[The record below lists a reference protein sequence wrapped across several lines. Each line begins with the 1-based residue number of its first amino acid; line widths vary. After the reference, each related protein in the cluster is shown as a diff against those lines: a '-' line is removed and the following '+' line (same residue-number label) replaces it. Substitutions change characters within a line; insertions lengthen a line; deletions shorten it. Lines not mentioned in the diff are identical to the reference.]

1 MPWSSTS
8 RPRADSRAA
17 LAIDR
22 LRSPACADDPNTIEM
37 KKTATVENIK
47 RHARRGNAREEGNSR
62 RARRRRH
69 TRARATP
76 GDARFA
82 SNPLVAMTA
91 AKKAALRQLSQAE
104 IQILENLTERE
115 LNILTKVQARV
126 KGWARRNKNRARL
139 LEEARAAGGA
149 YEIFTLPKSEKLVR
163 RDFPP
168 PRRVPPAPRTR
179 RHVRSPERTPTMTRT
194 RAHPPPSRSRAQH
207 EVIVCNLG
215 STSLIGAGTL
225 YVFDKHL
232 AYHNPAESTFL
243 GLVPCKPVKMLLPF
257 RDMRSFKPKEEYFT
271 SPGVVATMK
280 NGDQHWWGGM
290 YFPSAVADTVN
301 NVFLGARRETEEM
314 ALAARTQAAKAVAA
328 NSRGLLA
335 TKDGVIRRL
344 AADVAEYKLAAEES
358 RREVERLR
366 AKLAEALESSAGSP
380 RRRVDGSSDAEEADD
395 EADDA
400 RELRREIAKLRR
412 RVAESE
418 TSAKMAESAREAA
431 MERVAALTAELEASL
446 EAASSSRDA
455 SSPATDRTLSEESS
469 VEFVAQLDAT
479 RAELESVRAEL
490 QSVRAARDEADK
502 ARDEA
507 LAEAKKARDEA
518 DKALAEAEHAHAA
531 ALAEAEKSASD
542 AHAAALAEVR
552 LEAEKASW
560 ALESAQSARAFAE
573 EALVREREAFER
585 RDRDRKKRR
594 AESKESAEESRAARE
609 AAERESAALSARLAE
624 SEARVESLRRELE
637 TLEAT
642 RAAESKRSE
651 EDAAER
657 RESAKLRAVA
667 ETAAAAAKEA
677 EKYAREQASADAT
690 HAREAAARETEARR
704 ELERAMELVRRRDE
718 ELASLASK
726 LSDGS
731 VAAAADAASL
741 ETRLEEKD
749 KALEEKERA
758 LSDATRE
765 LAAMRAEL
773 TALAVH
779 QERLANDADH
789 ARAEA
794 ERARASAKE
803 GSDEYRAAVAA
814 ASAAEREAAA
824 ARAAEALARDINA
837 RSQTDVAEWI
847 ARERDAKEDLVEL
860 RVSHERLQQEFRD
873 KTANALEKLAAA
885 ERTLLEERHKSE
897 TRDKSNRDRIAH
909 LERARVD
916 AEHETRR
923 LREALERQK
932 QETYY
937 LYTNYANVANQLED
951 AKTALEREQEESI
964 RMHQGFAAQK
974 MQLAGAAGAGGGVG
988 GLGLGYAGPPPQSRP
1003 GCGGFRAPAIAS
1015 APTTGVSTPAGL
1027 PSLESLMPSLAEGKA
1042 HQAAIAGPETPRV
1055 EYAQA
1060 TVTEFD

>member
-1 MPWSSTS
+1 
-8 RPRADSRAA
+8 
-17 LAIDR
+17 
-22 LRSPACADDPNTIEM
+22 
-37 KKTATVENIK
+37 
-47 RHARRGNAREEGNSR
+47 
-62 RARRRRH
+62 
-69 TRARATP
+69 
-76 GDARFA
+76 
-82 SNPLVAMTA
+82 MTA

>member
-1 MPWSSTS
+1 M
-8 RPRADSRAA
+8 
-17 LAIDR
+17 
-22 LRSPACADDPNTIEM
+22 
-37 KKTATVENIK
+37 
-47 RHARRGNAREEGNSR
+47 
-62 RARRRRH
+62 
-69 TRARATP
+69 
-76 GDARFA
+76 
-82 SNPLVAMTA
+82 
-91 AKKAALRQLSQAE
+91 
-104 IQILENLTERE
+104 
-115 LNILTKVQARV
+115 
-126 KGWARRNKNRARL
+126 
-139 LEEARAAGGA
+139 
-149 YEIFTLPKSEKLVR
+149 
-163 RDFPP
+163 
-168 PRRVPPAPRTR
+168 
-179 RHVRSPERTPTMTRT
+179 
-194 RAHPPPSRSRAQH
+194 
-207 EVIVCNLG
+207 CNLG
-215 STSLIGAGTL
+215 STSLIGAGSL

-232 AYHNPAESTFL
+232 AYHNPAVSTFM

-257 RDMRSFKPKEEYFT
+257 RDVRSFKTKEEYFT

-290 YFPSAVADTVN
+290 YFPSAVAGTVSDI
-301 NVFLGARRETEEM
+301 LLRARRQTEEL
-314 ALAARTQAAKAVAA
+314 ALAARTQAVNAAAA
-328 NSRGLLA
+328 NSRGALA

-344 AADVAEYKLAAEES
+344 AADVAEYKLAAEEAS
-358 RREVERLR
+358 REVEHLR
-366 AKLAEALESSAGSP
+366 ARLAEALGSTDTP
-380 RRRVDGSSDAEEADD
+380 RRRDDGSRDAASD
-395 EADDA
+395 
-400 RELRREIAKLRR
+400 EISTLRR
-412 RVAESE
+412 RVAELE
-418 TSAKMAESAREAA
+418 TSAKNAESAREAS
-431 MERVAALTAELEASL
+431 MTRVAALTAELEA
-446 EAASSSRDA
+446 ASSRDA
-455 SSPATDRTLSEESS
+455 SSPAKDGILSEETA

-490 QSVRAARDEADK
+490 RTVRAAHAEANEAHAVAKK
-502 ARDEA
+502 AHAEKAHAEA
-507 LAEAKKARDEA
+507 LASAEKAHAE
-518 DKALAEAEHAHAA
+518 ALAS
-531 ALAEAEKSASD
+531 AEKSASD
-542 AHAAALAEVR
+542 AHAAALADVR

-573 EALVREREAFER
+573 ETLAREREDFER
-585 RDRDRKKRR
+585 RERDRKKRR

-609 AAERESAALSARLAE
+609 SAERESAALRARLAE
-624 SEARVESLRRELE
+624 SEARVSSLREKLE
-637 TLEAT
+637 TLEKT
-642 RAAESKRSE
+642 REAESKRSE

-704 ELERAMELVRRRDE
+704 EFDRAMELVRRKDE

-726 LSDGS
+726 LSNGS
-731 VAAAADAASL
+731 VTAAADVSSL
-741 ETRLEEKD
+741 ETRLEEKE
-749 KALEEKERA
+749 KALEEKEMA

-779 QERLANDADH
+779 QERLAKDADH

-897 TRDKSNRDRIAH
+897 TRDTSNRDRIAQ
-909 LERARVD
+909 LERVRVD

-932 QETYY
+932 QETYH
-937 LYTNYANVANQLED
+937 LYANYANVANQLED

-964 RMHQGFAAQK
+964 RMHKGFAAQK

-988 GLGLGYAGPPPQSRP
+988 GLGLGYAGAPPQSRP
-1003 GCGGFRAPAIAS
+1003 GYGGFRAPAIA
-1015 APTTGVSTPAGL
+1015 ARPTGSYTGTAAPAGL

-1042 HQAAIAGPETPRV
+1042 HHAAIAGPETPRV
-1055 EYAQA
+1055 ERAQP

>member
-1 MPWSSTS
+1 M
-8 RPRADSRAA
+8 
-17 LAIDR
+17 
-22 LRSPACADDPNTIEM
+22 
-37 KKTATVENIK
+37 
-47 RHARRGNAREEGNSR
+47 
-62 RARRRRH
+62 
-69 TRARATP
+69 
-76 GDARFA
+76 
-82 SNPLVAMTA
+82 
-91 AKKAALRQLSQAE
+91 
-104 IQILENLTERE
+104 
-115 LNILTKVQARV
+115 
-126 KGWARRNKNRARL
+126 
-139 LEEARAAGGA
+139 
-149 YEIFTLPKSEKLVR
+149 
-163 RDFPP
+163 
-168 PRRVPPAPRTR
+168 
-179 RHVRSPERTPTMTRT
+179 
-194 RAHPPPSRSRAQH
+194 
-207 EVIVCNLG
+207 IVCNLG
-215 STSLIGAGTL
+215 STSLIGAGSL

-232 AYHNPAESTFL
+232 AYHNPAVSTFM

-257 RDMRSFKPKEEYFT
+257 RDVRSFKTKEEYFT

-290 YFPSAVADTVN
+290 YFPSAVAGTVSDI
-301 NVFLGARRETEEM
+301 LLRARRQTEEL
-314 ALAARTQAAKAVAA
+314 ALAARTQAVNAAAA
-328 NSRGLLA
+328 NSRGALA

-344 AADVAEYKLAAEES
+344 AADVAEYKLAAEEAS
-358 RREVERLR
+358 REVEHLR
-366 AKLAEALESSAGSP
+366 ARLAEALGSTDAP
-380 RRRVDGSSDAEEADD
+380 RRRDDGSRDAASD
-395 EADDA
+395 
-400 RELRREIAKLRR
+400 EISTLRR

-418 TSAKMAESAREAA
+418 TSAKHAESAREAA
-431 MERVAALTAELEASL
+431 MTRVAALTAELEA
-446 EAASSSRDA
+446 ASSRDA
-455 SSPATDRTLSEESS
+455 SSPAKDGILSEETA

-490 QSVRAARDEADK
+490 RTVRAAHAEANEAHAVAKK
-502 ARDEA
+502 AHAEA
-507 LAEAKKARDEA
+507 LASAKKAHAE
-518 DKALAEAEHAHAA
+518 ALASVEKSALDAQAA
-531 ALAEAEKSASD
+531 ALAD
-542 AHAAALAEVR
+542 VR

-573 EALVREREAFER
+573 ETLAREREDFER
-585 RDRDRKKRR
+585 RERDRKKRR

-609 AAERESAALSARLAE
+609 SAERESAALRARLAE
-624 SEARVESLRRELE
+624 SEARVSSLREKLE
-637 TLEAT
+637 TLEKT
-642 RAAESKRSE
+642 REAESKRSE
-651 EDAAER
+651 ETAAER

-704 ELERAMELVRRRDE
+704 EFDRAMELVRRKDE

-726 LSDGS
+726 LSNGS
-731 VAAAADAASL
+731 VAAAADVSSL
-741 ETRLEEKD
+741 ETRLEEKE
-749 KALEEKERA
+749 KALEEKETA
-758 LSDATRE
+758 LADATRE

-779 QERLANDADH
+779 QERLAKDADH

-803 GSDEYRAAVAA
+803 GSDEYRTAVAA

-897 TRDKSNRDRIAH
+897 TRDKSNRDRIAQ
-909 LERARVD
+909 LERVRVD

-964 RMHQGFAAQK
+964 RMHKGFAAQK

-988 GLGLGYAGPPPQSRP
+988 GLGLGYAGAQPQSRP
-1003 GCGGFRAPAIAS
+1003 GYGGFRAPAIA
-1015 APTTGVSTPAGL
+1015 ARPTKSYAGTAAPAGL

-1042 HQAAIAGPETPRV
+1042 HHAAIAGPETPRV
-1055 EYAQA
+1055 ERAQP

>member
-1 MPWSSTS
+1 
-8 RPRADSRAA
+8 
-17 LAIDR
+17 
-22 LRSPACADDPNTIEM
+22 
-37 KKTATVENIK
+37 
-47 RHARRGNAREEGNSR
+47 
-62 RARRRRH
+62 
-69 TRARATP
+69 
-76 GDARFA
+76 
-82 SNPLVAMTA
+82 
-91 AKKAALRQLSQAE
+91 
-104 IQILENLTERE
+104 
-115 LNILTKVQARV
+115 
-126 KGWARRNKNRARL
+126 
-139 LEEARAAGGA
+139 
-149 YEIFTLPKSEKLVR
+149 
-163 RDFPP
+163 
-168 PRRVPPAPRTR
+168 
-179 RHVRSPERTPTMTRT
+179 
-194 RAHPPPSRSRAQH
+194 
-207 EVIVCNLG
+207 
-215 STSLIGAGTL
+215 
-225 YVFDKHL
+225 
-232 AYHNPAESTFL
+232 
-243 GLVPCKPVKMLLPF
+243 
-257 RDMRSFKPKEEYFT
+257 
-271 SPGVVATMK
+271 
-280 NGDQHWWGGM
+280 
-290 YFPSAVADTVN
+290 
-301 NVFLGARRETEEM
+301 
-314 ALAARTQAAKAVAA
+314 
-328 NSRGLLA
+328 
-335 TKDGVIRRL
+335 
-344 AADVAEYKLAAEES
+344 
-358 RREVERLR
+358 
-366 AKLAEALESSAGSP
+366 
-380 RRRVDGSSDAEEADD
+380 
-395 EADDA
+395 
-400 RELRREIAKLRR
+400 
-412 RVAESE
+412 
-418 TSAKMAESAREAA
+418 
-431 MERVAALTAELEASL
+431 
-446 EAASSSRDA
+446 
-455 SSPATDRTLSEESS
+455 
-469 VEFVAQLDAT
+469 
-479 RAELESVRAEL
+479 
-490 QSVRAARDEADK
+490 
-502 ARDEA
+502 
-507 LAEAKKARDEA
+507 
-518 DKALAEAEHAHAA
+518 
-531 ALAEAEKSASD
+531 
-542 AHAAALAEVR
+542 
-552 LEAEKASW
+552 
-560 ALESAQSARAFAE
+560 
-573 EALVREREAFER
+573 
-585 RDRDRKKRR
+585 
-594 AESKESAEESRAARE
+594 
-609 AAERESAALSARLAE
+609 
-624 SEARVESLRRELE
+624 
-637 TLEAT
+637 
-642 RAAESKRSE
+642 
-651 EDAAER
+651 
-657 RESAKLRAVA
+657 
-667 ETAAAAAKEA
+667 
-677 EKYAREQASADAT
+677 
-690 HAREAAARETEARR
+690 
-704 ELERAMELVRRRDE
+704 MELVRRRDE

-749 KALEEKERA
+749 KALEEKEKA
-758 LSDATRE
+758 LSDATHE

-1003 GCGGFRAPAIAS
+1003 GCGGFRAPAIAA
-1015 APTTGVSTPAGL
+1015 APSTGVSAPAGL